1 MTVAQQTA
9 SDPVMASKPLPLAIF
24 SALLGVALLS
34 LMDALMKGAS
44 LAVGAYSAALLRV
57 VFGVMLV
64 APLWWFRAGIWPQRN
79 VLRVHLLRGVVASIM
94 GLTFFYALTK
104 LPLAETIAISFIA
117 PVISLYLAALFLKEK
132 VRREAVVAALLGLAG
147 TVVIVGGKFGREP
160 MDEDALLGLGAIL
173 FSALL
178 YAFNLVIAR
187 HQAQLARPL
196 EISAFHSGVGALVL
210 GLAAPWLLRQ
220 PDADALLLI
229 AGSSV
234 LTVIGMVALAW
245 AYAREEAQVLVPLEY
260 SGFLWASLFGWL
272 FFREGVAGAT
282 MLGTALIVV
291 GCWLAARRKEPQQMA
306 I

>member
-1 MTVAQQTA
+1 
-9 SDPVMASKPLPLAIF
+9 MARKPLPLAIL
-24 SALLGVALLS
+24 ATLLGVALLS

-44 LAVGAYSAALLRV
+44 LAVGAYSAALLRSV
-57 VFGVMLV
+57 IGVMLV
-64 APLWWFRAGIWPQRN
+64 APLWGLRGGRWPHRD
-79 VLRVHLLRGVVASIM
+79 VLRVHLLRGAVASIM

-117 PVISLYLAALFLKEK
+117 PVISLYLAAIFLKERI
-132 VRREAVVAALLGLAG
+132 RREAIVAALLGLAG

-160 MDEDALLGLGAIL
+160 MGEDALLGLAAIL

-196 EISAFHSGVGALVL
+196 EISTFHSGVGALVL
-210 GLAAPWLLRQ
+210 GVAAPWLLRL
-220 PDADALLLI
+220 PDAHALVLI

-234 LTVIGMVALAW
+234 LTVIGMIALAW
-245 AYAREEAQVLVPLEY
+245 AYARKEAQVLVPMEY

-272 FFREGVAGAT
+272 FFREGVAAAT
-282 MLGTALIVV
+282 LFGTALIVL
-291 GCWLAARRKEPQQMA
+291 GCWIAARRKEPEQVA